1 MAGETRAFEAMVV
14 PRGARI
20 IVGDGNRIELDVQGD
35 LILQESQQ
43 GLTSLTSQHGSIL
56 IDEGVTVRSSQI
68 RAEHLIRIRGR
79 LETDNIRAASISV
92 EGGALRC
99 GEIQTRTLNS
109 RESELEVRA
118 IGAERVSI
126 NGGSV
131 EIGKIEAK
139 TLQLENKVR
148 GAILITA
155 AEDRR
160 VDDTVQVKG
169 GFESDIELMGYL
181 LKYRHQV
188 MSDKVLHELKS
199 RKEGREFQRFL
210 LRERETGDK
219 SVAAAEEA
227 KPEAEEPLPV
237 EPVTVE
243 PLPVESMDIGEAEEV
258 EVEAEQ
264 AEPAPEEAVEPE
276 IVMDEFPEA
285 TPGDVVDRMTRLEA
299 ELSETIEDL
308 DEAPDGLR
316 LIVACLR
323 ERDFNN
329 FKTSYSRWMEQLE
342 PNRGALTVR
351 TLEVLER
358 IADFLAGAGN

>member
-1 MAGETRAFEAMVV
+1 MAGETREFEAMVV

-20 IVGDGNRIELDVQGD
+20 IAGDGNRIELDVKGD
-35 LILQESQQ
+35 LILQENQQ

-68 RAEHLIRIRGR
+68 KAEHLIRVRGR
-79 LETDNIRAASISV
+79 LETDSIRASSISV
-92 EGGALRC
+92 EGGILRC
-99 GEIQTRTLNS
+99 GEIHTNTLNS
-109 RESELEVRA
+109 RGSELEVRA
-118 IGAERVSI
+118 IGADKVMI

-148 GAILITA
+148 GAILIITA
-155 AEDRR
+155 DDRR

-169 GFESDIELMGYL
+169 GFESDVELLGYL

-210 LRERETGDK
+210 LREREIGGED
-219 SVAAAEEA
+219 VAAELRE
-227 KPEAEEPLPV
+227 PELAEPLPV
-237 EPVTVE
+237 EPV
-243 PLPVESMDIGEAEEV
+243 PVEMIDIVEEEV
-258 EVEAEQ
+258 AEAEQ
-264 AEPAPEEAVEPE
+264 AEPTPVEAPEPE
-276 IVMDEFPEA
+276 IVMDEIPAAVPRE
-285 TPGDVVDRMTRLEA
+285 VVERMAALES
-299 ELSETIEDL
+299 ELSATIEDL
-308 DEAPDGLR
+308 DEAPNGLR

-323 ERDFNN
+323 EKDFNN
-329 FKTSYSRWMEQLE
+329 LKTSYSRWMEQLE
-342 PNRGALTVR
+342 PDRGTLTVR

-358 IADFLAGAGN
+358 IADFLAGSGN

>member
-1 MAGETRAFEAMVV
+1 MAGETREFEAMVV

-20 IVGDGNRIELDVQGD
+20 IAGDGNRIELDVKGD
-35 LILQESQQ
+35 LILQENQQ

-56 IDEGVTVRSSQI
+56 IDEGVTVRSSHI
-68 RAEHLIRIRGR
+68 KAEHLIRVRGR
-79 LETDNIRAASISV
+79 LETDSIRASSISV
-92 EGGALRC
+92 EGGILRC
-99 GEIQTRTLNS
+99 GEIHTSTLNS

-118 IGAERVSI
+118 IGADKVMI

-148 GAILITA
+148 GAILITT

-169 GFESDIELMGYL
+169 GFESDVELLGYL

-210 LRERETGDK
+210 LREREIGVED
-219 SVAAAEEA
+219 VAAAR
-227 KPEAEEPLPV
+227 PEPELAEPLPV
-237 EPVTVE
+237 EPV
-243 PLPVESMDIGEAEEV
+243 PVETIDIVEEEVAEAEAEPTP
-258 EVEAEQ
+258 VEA
-264 AEPAPEEAVEPE
+264 AEPE

-285 TPGDVVDRMTRLEA
+285 VPGEFIERMAALES
-299 ELSETIEDL
+299 ELGATIEDL
-308 DEAPDGLR
+308 DEAPNGLR

-323 ERDFNN
+323 EKDFNN
-329 FKTSYSRWMEQLE
+329 LNTSYSRWMEQLE
-342 PNRGALTVR
+342 PDRGTLTVR

-358 IADFLAGAGN
+358 IADFLAGSGN